1 MVSIRESVL
10 RGSSLAA
17 VGFLVGDYFLFVV
30 WLIGG
35 SLAAKVSSMLL
46 SALGNAY
53 WDGVSG
59 ASCIDSGLVGLTC

>member
-1 MVSIRESVL
+1 MA
-10 RGSSLAA
+10 G
-17 VGFLVGDYFLFVV
+17 VGFLVGDYFLFVEM

-53 WDGVSG
+53 WDSVSG
-59 ASCIDSGLVGLTC
+59 ANCIDSGLVGLTC